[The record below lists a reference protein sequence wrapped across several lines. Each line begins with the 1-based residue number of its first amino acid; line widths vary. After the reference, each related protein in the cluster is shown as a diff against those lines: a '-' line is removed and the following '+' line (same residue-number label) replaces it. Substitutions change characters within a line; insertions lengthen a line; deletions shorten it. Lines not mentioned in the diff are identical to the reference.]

1 MALRYRFPWRTGN
14 RFELLIDGAS
24 FYPRMLAAI
33 AEARASILMEIYLV
47 RSGAVLTRFIDAL
60 LAAAA
65 RGVRIH
71 LLFDDFGA
79 IEMHEADRARL
90 RHPNITL
97 CFYNPL
103 STRSWL
109 RAAYLALWKHTGPDL
124 HRDHR
129 KLVIIDGAIAF
140 TGGAGLCDEFWSDP
154 PSALDWRENMLVT
167 TGPLVQDYITLFS
180 EAWSRHA
187 GQPVTVIPTECV
199 WEAPPANGYARLT
212 VSSNLAQNE
221 IGHSLLKR
229 INNAEHR
236 IWIASA
242 YFIPSWRILRALKKA
257 ALNKVDVRLLLP
269 GPITDH
275 PGVRHASRRHY
286 YRLLKAGVRIFEYQP
301 RFTHVKTVLCDQWV
315 SIGSSNFDHWNLR
328 WNLEANQEIEDEA
341 FGLRVQEM
349 FLEDFSHCQEI
360 TPAFWRERPWRHR
373 LLERLFGRID
383 TLLIHVS
390 NQIQSKF
397 RNRK

>member
-1 MALRYRFPWRTGN
+1 MALKYRFPWRAGN

-33 AEARASILMEIYLV
+33 DAARSSILMEMYLV
-47 RSGAVLTRFIDAL
+47 RSGAVLARFIDAL
-60 LAAAA
+60 LAAAE
-65 RGVRIH
+65 RGVRVRV
-71 LLFDDFGA
+71 LFDDFGA
-79 IEMHEADRARL
+79 IEMQQPDRARL
-90 RHPNITL
+90 RHPNIQL

-109 RAAYLALWKHTGPDL
+109 RAAYLVFWKQTGRDL

-129 KLVIIDGAIAF
+129 KLLIIDGAIAF
-140 TGGAGLCDEFWSDP
+140 TGGAGLSDEFLSDRHP
-154 PSALDWRENMLVT
+154 PPWRENMLMT
-167 TGPLVQDYITLFS
+167 HGPVVQDFISLFN
-180 EAWSRHA
+180 EAWARQT
-187 GQPVTVIPTECV
+187 GQASAVSPAAPTPA
-199 WEAPPANGYARLT
+199 APLDNGYSRLT
-212 VSSNLAQNE
+212 VCSDLTQNE
-221 IGHSLLKR
+221 ISHSLLKR
-229 INNAEHR
+229 INNAEHH
-236 IWIASA
+236 IWLASA
-242 YFIPSWRILRALKKA
+242 YFIPSWRIMRALKKA
-257 ALNKVDVRLLLP
+257 ALNEVDVRLLLP

-301 RFTHVKTVLCDQWV
+301 RFIHVKTVLCDHWT

-341 FGLRVQEM
+341 LGLRVQAI
-349 FLEDFSHCQEI
+349 FTEDFTHCQEI
-360 TPAFWRERPWRHR
+360 TLALWRGRPWHQRM
-373 LLERLFGRID
+373 LERFFGRID

-397 RNRK
+397 RKRK